1 MSVACGSLA
10 LLLVLLSL
18 CGVNGLIKGKS
29 GYERKG
35 VALLD
40 AVTFSK
46 VVPHNDLGILL
57 LIWNEGKKG
66 DYGADSM
73 VEDFCNFAEMAEFK
87 GESENVLFTQLVVN
101 NWANKNLSIQIDP
114 TLETYDFPRIYYF
127 HPGNERPV
135 PYPRY
140 TTSNQIALNRFLGS
154 ATNFYLGV
162 PGTQKNMYHLAKEF
176 ISTETQEDMQS
187 VLQKTIQTVE
197 RMTSEMG
204 GTWREFGYYYVK
216 TMQKV
221 IESGKEHLYKE
232 INRLEDLVSDQS
244 KRISIEKRQELQ
256 GRVNILHNFMTL
268 EALGIG
274 PDSKSSYGKTPEELE
289 KQQEEEEEE
298 AEKKVGMMEL

>member
-1 MSVACGSLA
+1 MFPGSRTLVV
-10 LLLVLLSL
+10 LIGVLLSFW
-18 CGVNGLIKGKS
+18 GVNGLIKGKS
-29 GYERKG
+29 GYEKKG

-46 VVPHNDLGILL
+46 VVPHNELGVML
-57 LIWNEGKKG
+57 LIWNEGMKG

-73 VEDFCNFAEMAEFK
+73 VDDYSSFAEMAEFK

-114 TLETYDFPRIYYF
+114 TLETYEFPRIYYF
-127 HPGNERPV
+127 HPGSERPV

-154 ATNFYLGV
+154 ATTFYLGV

-176 ISTETQEDMQS
+176 IFTETQEDMQN

-197 RMTSEMG
+197 RLTMEMG
-204 GTWREFGYYYVK
+204 GTWREYGYYYIK

-221 IESGKEHLYKE
+221 IENGKEHLSRE
-232 INRLEDLVSDQS
+232 IERLEDLVSDLT
-244 KRISIEKRQELQ
+244 KKISIEKRQELQ
-256 GRVNILHNFMTL
+256 ERVNILHNFVTL
-268 EALGIG
+268 ETLGIG
-274 PDSKSSYGKTPEELE
+274 PDPKSSYGKTAEELQADDE
-289 KQQEEEEEE
+289 GEEE
-298 AEKKVGMMEL
+298 AETKVGMMEL